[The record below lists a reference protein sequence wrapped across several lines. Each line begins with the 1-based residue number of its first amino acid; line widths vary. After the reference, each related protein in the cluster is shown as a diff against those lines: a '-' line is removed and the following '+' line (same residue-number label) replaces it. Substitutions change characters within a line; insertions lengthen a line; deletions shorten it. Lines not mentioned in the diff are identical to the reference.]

1 MQSSGKIL
9 SSNTHSHR
17 HTKWKSRAT
26 CIITII
32 NSKNSNS
39 NSFYVLLNDC
49 TIYWMQKLQQRVLKL
64 EQWKKALSKLH
75 TTECVSLEATST
87 SELDELF
94 RGIQKFSRMLRH
106 THTQH
111 TLSSSYQIVRFVL
124 KISRNVQ
131 LGFAALNAKLI
142 HSASTQCKHLASVK
156 VAVTHKRKRHRLIE
170 IKFVIIFYDF

>member
-39 NSFYVLLNDC
+39 NSFYVLLN
-49 TIYWMQKLQQRVLKL
+49 

-94 RGIQKFSRMLRH
+94 SGIQKFSRMLRH
-106 THTQH
+106 THTQR

-124 KISRNVQ
+124 KISRNGR
-131 LGFAALNAKLI
+131 LSFAALNAKLI
-142 HSASTQCKHLASVK
+142 HSASTQCKHLACVK
-156 VAVTHKRKRHRLIE
+156 LAVTHKQAS
-170 IKFVIIFYDF
+170 